1 MCFGTATKILIK
13 HYVYVQQIDL
23 ELYAL
28 INIKNR
34 FNCNLSY

>member
-23 ELYAL
+23 ELYS
-28 INIKNR
+28 
-34 FNCNLSY
+34 FNKY